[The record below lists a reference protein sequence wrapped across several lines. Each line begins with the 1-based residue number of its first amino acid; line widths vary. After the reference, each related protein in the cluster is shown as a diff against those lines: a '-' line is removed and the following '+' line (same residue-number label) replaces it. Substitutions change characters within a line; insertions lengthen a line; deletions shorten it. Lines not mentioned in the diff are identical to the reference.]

1 VHVSIPYK
9 GADANTSGNGNSMIV
24 NKSSFLIFTTLIVL
38 AGCRD
43 RAQVTVSD
51 IRPRETNSDH
61 LQQALQVIDDLD
73 VADFNQATATSIFNF
88 NLWSKL
94 HDDDPQ
100 WVTPSLINTVPTEL
114 ANTGLVQAI
123 GGKRFIPL
131 DINYLHET
139 SWLHAIAQWVV
150 TDDLPHRMFWETYK
164 PSIADG
170 VASEELTKILKLF
183 DWTVRNIQLA
193 PLLDYPTVPN
203 NIEGPVKVASQLGLP
218 GPGYSRTNRDVLTLG
233 VGDWWQRARIF
244 ALLARQQ
251 GIDVVL
257 LGLPAEFG
265 KMNQPWLTAAIIGKE
280 LYLFD
285 FNKGL
290 PVLNAAKTEMVTLN
304 QLKEDV
310 DFGQT
315 LFPAAYQ
322 QQPQE
327 TFDGLVGLIEAD
339 VIAVSHRMAILE
351 KYLTGDRQMVLTV
364 APSIISLRLRTE
376 HKINRSKIW
385 LPIYEGYLFEAAL
398 HEKLVAQ
405 DASALEFITSTR
417 DHSLFRDVPQ
427 LLEGRFKLLRG
438 VFDDD
443 DSDLGVQGENG
454 AKTLLMASRIPTK
467 LIEGLLEN
475 EGIQQSL
482 GLLKPNDTPVLLWR
496 QALVNKQRTFVRAK
510 DYASFYIAMIHME
523 QGHYQDAIEWFE
535 RRTIIN
541 ADENTAATEG
551 KEETLSADAAAN
563 NNAPA
568 SEPAV
573 NIQDIL
579 SGNSLT
585 NGVAEDISLAQSA
598 FHDLA
603 LYNLARCYA
612 ALDQQAAAAELLQN
626 SESEQQ
632 TGDQQLSKL
641 LQEST
646 D

>member
-1 VHVSIPYK
+1 
-9 GADANTSGNGNSMIV
+9 MIV
-24 NKSSFLIFTTLIVL
+24 KKSYLLLFTALVIV

-61 LQQALQVIDDLD
+61 LQQALQIIDDLD
-73 VADFNQATATSIFNF
+73 ATDFNQATTTSIFNF

-114 ANTGLVQAI
+114 ASTGLVQAI

-150 TDDLPHRMFWETYK
+150 ADDLPHRMFWESYK
-164 PSIADG
+164 PTIADE
-170 VASEELTKILKLF
+170 VASEELTKVLKLF

-193 PLLDYPTVPN
+193 PLLDYPTIPAN
-203 NIEGPVKVASQLGLP
+203 TEGPVKISPQLGLP
-218 GPGYSRTNRDVLTLG
+218 GPGYSRTNRHVLTLG

-244 ALLARQQ
+244 VLLARQQ

-265 KMNQPWLTAAIIGKE
+265 KTNQPWLTAAIIGKE

-290 PVLNAAKTEMVTLN
+290 PVLNAAKTAIVTLK

-310 DFGQT
+310 DFTQT
-315 LFPAAYQ
+315 LFPVAHQ

-327 TFDGLVGLIEAD
+327 TLDGLVGLIEAD
-339 VIAVSHRMAILE
+339 VVAVSHRMAILE
-351 KYLTGDRQMVLTV
+351 KYLTGERQMVLTV

-376 HKINRSKIW
+376 HQINRSKIW

-398 HEKLVAQ
+398 YEKLVAQ
-405 DASALEFITSTR
+405 DAAALEFVSSTR
-417 DHSLFRDVPQ
+417 DHSLLREVPQ
-427 LLEGRFKLLRG
+427 LREGRFKLLRG

-443 DSDLGVQGENG
+443 ESNLGVKGDNG
-454 AKTLLMASRIPTK
+454 AKTLMMASRIPTK
-467 LIEGLLEN
+467 LIEGMLEN
-475 EGIQQSL
+475 EDIQQAL
-482 GLLKPNDTPVLLWR
+482 GLLKPADAPVFLWR
-496 QALVNKQRTFVRAK
+496 QTLVDKQRTFVRAK

-523 QGHYQDAIEWFE
+523 QGHYQDAIDWFE

-541 ADENTAATEG
+541 ANEETTNADG
-551 KEETLSADAAAN
+551 KEDIPSVNATTN

-568 SEPAV
+568 GQPIV

-585 NGVAEDISLAQSA
+585 KGVAEDISLTRSA
-598 FHDLA
+598 FQDLA

-612 ALDQQAAAAELLQN
+612 ALDQQAAAAELLQD
-626 SESEQQ
+626 SESEQK
-632 TGDQQLSKL
+632 TGDHQLSKL
-641 LQEST
+641 LQE
-646 D
+646 

>member
-1 VHVSIPYK
+1 
-9 GADANTSGNGNSMIV
+9 MIV
-24 NKSSFLIFTTLIVL
+24 KKIYLLLFTALVIV

-61 LQQALQVIDDLD
+61 LQQALQIIDDLD
-73 VADFNQATATSIFNF
+73 ASDFNLATTTSIFNF

-114 ANTGLVQAI
+114 ASTGLVQAI

-139 SWLHAIAQWVV
+139 SWLHAIAQWAVV
-150 TDDLPHRMFWETYK
+150 DDLPHRMFWESYK
-164 PSIADG
+164 PTIADE
-170 VASEELTKILKLF
+170 VASEELTKVLKLF

-193 PLLDYPTVPN
+193 PLLDYPTIPAN
-203 NIEGPVKVASQLGLP
+203 TEGPVKISPQLGLP
-218 GPGYSRTNRDVLTLG
+218 GPGYSRTNRHVLTLG

-244 ALLARQQ
+244 VLLARQQ

-265 KMNQPWLTAAIIGKE
+265 KTNQPWLTAAIIGKE

-285 FNKGL
+285 FKKGL
-290 PVLNAAKTEMVTLN
+290 PVLNAAKTAIVTLK

-310 DFGQT
+310 DFTQT
-315 LFPAAYQ
+315 LFPVAHQ

-327 TFDGLVGLIEAD
+327 TLDGLVGLIEAD
-339 VIAVSHRMAILE
+339 VVAVSHRMAILE
-351 KYLTGDRQMVLTV
+351 KYLTGERQMVLTV

-376 HKINRSKIW
+376 HQINRSKIW

-398 HEKLVAQ
+398 YEKLVAQ
-405 DASALEFITSTR
+405 DAAALEFVSSTR
-417 DHSLFRDVPQ
+417 DQSLFREVPQ
-427 LLEGRFKLLRG
+427 LREGRFKLLRG

-443 DSDLGVQGENG
+443 ESNLGVKGDNG
-454 AKTLLMASRIPTK
+454 AKTLMMASRIPTK
-467 LIEGLLEN
+467 LIEGMLEN
-475 EGIQQSL
+475 EDIQQAL
-482 GLLKPNDTPVLLWR
+482 GLLKPADAPAFLWR
-496 QALVNKQRTFVRAK
+496 QTLVDKQRTFVRAK

-523 QGHYQDAIEWFE
+523 QGHYQDAIDWFE

-541 ADENTAATEG
+541 ANEDTTNADG
-551 KEETLSADAAAN
+551 KEDIPSVNATTN

-568 SEPAV
+568 GQPIV

-585 NGVAEDISLAQSA
+585 NGVAQDISLTRSA
-598 FHDLA
+598 FQDLA

-612 ALDQQAAAAELLQN
+612 ALDQQAAAAELLQD
-626 SESEQQ
+626 SESEQK
-632 TGDQQLSKL
+632 TGDHQLAKL
-641 LQEST
+641 LQE
-646 D
+646 

>member
-1 VHVSIPYK
+1 
-9 GADANTSGNGNSMIV
+9 MIV
-24 NKSSFLIFTTLIVL
+24 KKSYLLLFTALVIV

-43 RAQVTVSD
+43 RTQVTVSD

-61 LQQALQVIDDLD
+61 LQQALQIIDDLD
-73 VADFNQATATSIFNF
+73 AADFNQATTTSVFNF

-114 ANTGLVQAI
+114 ASTGLVQAI

-139 SWLHAIAQWVV
+139 SWLHAIAQWAVA
-150 TDDLPHRMFWETYK
+150 DDLPHRTFWESYK
-164 PSIADG
+164 PTITDE
-170 VASEELTKILKLF
+170 VASEELTKALKLF

-193 PLLDYPTVPN
+193 PLLDYPTIPADT
-203 NIEGPVKVASQLGLP
+203 EGPVKISPQLGLP
-218 GPGYSRTNRDVLTLG
+218 GPGYSRTNRHVLTLG

-244 ALLARQQ
+244 VLLARQQ

-265 KMNQPWLTAAIIGKE
+265 KTNQPWLTAAIIGKE

-290 PVLNAAKTEMVTLN
+290 PVLNAAKTTIVTLK

-310 DFGQT
+310 DFTQT
-315 LFPAAYQ
+315 LFPVAHQ

-327 TFDGLVGLIEAD
+327 TLDGLVGLIEAD
-339 VIAVSHRMAILE
+339 VVAVSHRMAILE
-351 KYLTGDRQMVLTV
+351 KYLTGERQMVLTV

-376 HKINRSKIW
+376 HQINRSKIW

-405 DASALEFITSTR
+405 DAAALEFVSSAR
-417 DHSLFRDVPQ
+417 DHSLFREVPQ
-427 LLEGRFKLLRG
+427 LREGRFKLLRG

-443 DSDLGVQGENG
+443 ESNLGVKGDNG
-454 AKTLLMASRIPTK
+454 AKTLMMASRIPTK
-467 LIEGLLEN
+467 LIEGMLEN
-475 EGIQQSL
+475 EDIQQAL
-482 GLLKPNDTPVLLWR
+482 GLLKPADAPVFLWR
-496 QALVNKQRTFVRAK
+496 QTLVDKQRTFVRAK

-523 QGHYQDAIEWFE
+523 QGHYQDAIDWFE

-541 ADENTAATEG
+541 ATEDTANADG
-551 KEETLSADAAAN
+551 KEDIPPVNATTN

-568 SEPAV
+568 GQPIV

-585 NGVAEDISLAQSA
+585 NGVTEDISLTRSA
-598 FHDLA
+598 FQDLA

-612 ALDQQAAAAELLQN
+612 ALDQQAAAAELLQD

-641 LQEST
+641 LQK
-646 D
+646 

>member
-1 VHVSIPYK
+1 
-9 GADANTSGNGNSMIV
+9 MIV
-24 NKSSFLIFTTLIVL
+24 KKSCLLLLTALVIL

-43 RAQVTVSD
+43 RTQVTVSD

-61 LQQALQVIDDLD
+61 LQQALQIIDDLD
-73 VADFNQATATSIFNF
+73 FSDFTQATNTSVFNF

-100 WVTPSLINTVPTEL
+100 WVTPSLIRAIPTAL
-114 ANTGLVQAI
+114 ASPGLKETI
-123 GGKRFIPL
+123 GGKRFFRW
-131 DINYLHET
+131 DINYLHEA

-150 TDDLPHRMFWETYK
+150 ADDLPHRMFWESYK
-164 PSIADG
+164 PTITDE
-170 VASEELTKILKLF
+170 VASAELTKALKLF

-193 PLLDYPTVPN
+193 PLLDYPTIPAN
-203 NIEGPVKVASQLGLP
+203 TEGPVKLAPQLGLP

-244 ALLARQQ
+244 VLLARQQ

-265 KMNQPWLTAAIIGKE
+265 KKNKPWLTAAIIGKE

-285 FNKGL
+285 FKKGL
-290 PVLNAAKTEMVTLN
+290 PVLNAANTEIVTLK
-304 QLKEDV
+304 QLKADV

-315 LFPAAYQ
+315 LIPAAHQ

-339 VIAVSHRMAILE
+339 VVAVSHRMAILE
-351 KYLTGDRQMVLTV
+351 KYLTGERQMALTV
-364 APSIISLRLRTE
+364 APNIISLRLRTE
-376 HKINRSKIW
+376 HQIDRSRIW
-385 LPIYEGYLFEAAL
+385 LTAYEGFIFEAAFG
-398 HEKLVAQ
+398 EKLVAQ
-405 DASALEFITSTR
+405 DAAALKFFASTR
-417 DHSLFRDVPQ
+417 DHSLFREVPQ
-427 LLEGRFKLLRG
+427 LREGRFKFLRG

-443 DSDLGVQGENG
+443 ETDLGVKGENG
-454 AKTLLMASRIPTK
+454 AKTLMMAARIPTK

-475 EGIQQSL
+475 EDIQQSL
-482 GLLKPNDTPVLLWR
+482 GLLKPKNKSVLLWR
-496 QALVNKQRTFVRAK
+496 QELVDKQRTFVRAK
-510 DYASFYIAMIHME
+510 DYSSFYIAMIHME

-541 ADENTAATEG
+541 ANEDAANSDG
-551 KEETLSADAAAN
+551 KEDTPLVKATTN

-568 SEPAV
+568 GQPTV

-585 NGVAEDISLAQSA
+585 NGVAEDISLTRSA
-598 FHDLA
+598 FQDLA
-603 LYNLARCYA
+603 LYNLARCYV
-612 ALDQQAAAAELLQN
+612 ALDQQAAATELLQN

-632 TGDQQLSKL
+632 IGDQQLSKL
-641 LQEST
+641 LQE
-646 D
+646 

>member
-1 VHVSIPYK
+1 
-9 GADANTSGNGNSMIV
+9 MIV
-24 NKSSFLIFTTLIVL
+24 NKSYLLLFTALVIVT
-38 AGCRD
+38 GCRD
-43 RAQVTVSD
+43 RTQVTVSD

-61 LQQALQVIDDLD
+61 LQQALQIIDDLD
-73 VADFNQATATSIFNF
+73 ATDFNQATTTSIFNF

-114 ANTGLVQAI
+114 ASPGLVQAI

-139 SWLHAIAQWVV
+139 SWLHAIAQWAVA
-150 TDDLPHRMFWETYK
+150 DDLPHRMFWESYK
-164 PSIADG
+164 PTIADE
-170 VASEELTKILKLF
+170 VASEELTKVLKLF

-193 PLLDYPTVPN
+193 PLLDYPTIPTN
-203 NIEGPVKVASQLGLP
+203 TEGPVKISPQLGLP
-218 GPGYSRTNRDVLTLG
+218 GPGYSRTNRHVLTLG

-244 ALLARQQ
+244 VLLARQQ

-265 KMNQPWLTAAIIGKE
+265 KTNQPWLTAAIIGKE

-285 FNKGL
+285 FKKGL
-290 PVLNAAKTEMVTLN
+290 PVLNAAKTAIVTLK

-310 DFGQT
+310 DFTQT
-315 LFPAAYQ
+315 LFPVAHQ

-327 TFDGLVGLIEAD
+327 TLDGLVGLIEAD
-339 VIAVSHRMAILE
+339 VVAVSHRMAILE
-351 KYLTGDRQMVLTV
+351 KYLTGERQMVLTV

-376 HKINRSKIW
+376 HQINRSKIW

-405 DASALEFITSTR
+405 DAAALEFVSSTR
-417 DHSLFRDVPQ
+417 DHSLFREVPQ
-427 LLEGRFKLLRG
+427 LREGRFKLLRG

-443 DSDLGVQGENG
+443 ESNLGVKGDNG
-454 AKTLLMASRIPTK
+454 AKTLMMASRIPTK
-467 LIEGLLEN
+467 LIEGMLEN
-475 EGIQQSL
+475 EDIQQAL
-482 GLLKPNDTPVLLWR
+482 GLLKPADAPAFLWR
-496 QALVNKQRTFVRAK
+496 QTLVDKQRTFVRAK

-523 QGHYQDAIEWFE
+523 QGHYQDAIDWFE

-541 ADENTAATEG
+541 ANEDTTNADG
-551 KEETLSADAAAN
+551 KEEIPSVNATAN

-568 SEPAV
+568 GQPIV

-585 NGVAEDISLAQSA
+585 NGVAEDISLTRSA
-598 FHDLA
+598 FQDLA

-612 ALDQQAAAAELLQN
+612 ALDQPAAAAELLQD
-626 SESEQQ
+626 SESEQK
-632 TGDQQLSKL
+632 TGDHQLAKL
-641 LQEST
+641 LQE
-646 D
+646 

>member
-1 VHVSIPYK
+1 
-9 GADANTSGNGNSMIV
+9 MIV
-24 NKSSFLIFTTLIVL
+24 KKSYLLLLTVLVIL

-43 RAQVTVSD
+43 RTQVTVSD

-61 LQQALQVIDDLD
+61 LQQALQIIDGLD
-73 VADFNQATATSIFNF
+73 FADFTQATNTSLFNF

-94 HDDDPQ
+94 HDDDSQ
-100 WVTPSLINTVPTEL
+100 WITPSLINTVPTEL
-114 ANTGLVQAI
+114 ANSGFVQAI

-150 TDDLPHRMFWETYK
+150 ADDLPHRMFWESYK
-164 PSIADG
+164 PSIADE
-170 VASEELTKILKLF
+170 VVSEELTKALKLF

-193 PLLDYPTVPN
+193 PLLDYPTVPTN
-203 NIEGPVKVASQLGLP
+203 TEGSVKTSPQLALP
-218 GPGYSRTNRDVLTLG
+218 GPGYSRTNRNVLTFG

-244 ALLARQQ
+244 VLLARQQ

-265 KMNQPWLTAAIIGKE
+265 KTNQPWLTAAIIGKE

-290 PVLNAAKTEMVTLN
+290 PVLNASKTEIVTLK
-304 QLKEDV
+304 QLKADV

-315 LFPAAYQ
+315 LLPVAHQ

-339 VIAVSHRMAILE
+339 VVAVSHRMAILE
-351 KYLTGDRQMVLTV
+351 KYLTGERQMVLTV

-376 HKINRSKIW
+376 HQIERSKIW
-385 LPIYEGYLFEAAL
+385 RPIYEGYLFEVAL
-398 HEKLVAQ
+398 HEKRVAH
-405 DASALEFITSTR
+405 DAAALAFIASTR
-417 DHSLFRDVPQ
+417 DYSLFREVPQ
-427 LLEGRFKLLRG
+427 LREGRLKFLRG
-438 VFDDD
+438 IFDDD
-443 DSDLGVQGENG
+443 ETDLGDKGENG
-454 AKTLLMASRIPTK
+454 AKTLMMASRIPTK
-467 LIEGLLEN
+467 IIEELLEN
-475 EGIQQSL
+475 EGIQQTL
-482 GLLKPNDTPVLLWR
+482 GLLKPSDTPVLLWR
-496 QALVNKQRTFVRAK
+496 QVLVNKQRTFVRAK

-535 RRTIIN
+535 RRTIVNTNEN
-541 ADENTAATEG
+541 AANSEG
-551 KEETLSADAAAN
+551 KEDTPAVNVATN
-563 NNAPA
+563 NNAP
-568 SEPAV
+568 SGQPTV

-585 NGVAEDISLAQSA
+585 NGVAEEMSLTRSA

-603 LYNLARCYA
+603 LYNLARCYV
-612 ALDQQAAAAELLQN
+612 ALDQQAAAAELLQD

-641 LQEST
+641 LQE
-646 D
+646 

>member
-1 VHVSIPYK
+1 
-9 GADANTSGNGNSMIV
+9 MIV
-24 NKSSFLIFTTLIVL
+24 KKSYFLLFTALVIV

-43 RAQVTVSD
+43 RTQVTVSD

-61 LQQALQVIDDLD
+61 LQQALQIIDDLD
-73 VADFNQATATSIFNF
+73 ATDFNQATTTSIFNF

-114 ANTGLVQAI
+114 ASTGLVQAI

-139 SWLHAIAQWVV
+139 SWLHAIAQWAVA
-150 TDDLPHRMFWETYK
+150 DDLPHRMFWESYK
-164 PSIADG
+164 PTIADE
-170 VASEELTKILKLF
+170 VASEKLTKVLKLF

-193 PLLDYPTVPN
+193 PLLDYPTIPAN
-203 NIEGPVKVASQLGLP
+203 TEGPVKISPQLGLP
-218 GPGYSRTNRDVLTLG
+218 GPGYSRTNRHVLTLG

-244 ALLARQQ
+244 VLLARQQ

-265 KMNQPWLTAAIIGKE
+265 KTNQPWLTAAIIGKE

-290 PVLNAAKTEMVTLN
+290 PVLNAAKTAIVTLK

-310 DFGQT
+310 DFTQT
-315 LFPAAYQ
+315 LFPVAHQ

-327 TFDGLVGLIEAD
+327 TLDGLVGLIEAD
-339 VIAVSHRMAILE
+339 VVAVSHRMAILE
-351 KYLTGDRQMVLTV
+351 KYLTGERQMVLTV

-376 HKINRSKIW
+376 HQINRSKIW

-405 DASALEFITSTR
+405 DAAALEFVSSTR
-417 DHSLFRDVPQ
+417 DHSLFREVPQ
-427 LLEGRFKLLRG
+427 LREGRFKLLRG

-443 DSDLGVQGENG
+443 ESNLGVKGDNG
-454 AKTLLMASRIPTK
+454 AKTLMMASRIPTK
-467 LIEGLLEN
+467 LIEGMLEN
-475 EGIQQSL
+475 EDIQQAL
-482 GLLKPNDTPVLLWR
+482 GLLKPADAPVFLWR
-496 QALVNKQRTFVRAK
+496 QTLVDKQRTFVRAK

-523 QGHYQDAIEWFE
+523 QGHYQDAIDWFE

-541 ADENTAATEG
+541 ASEDTTNADGKEDIPSVNAAT
-551 KEETLSADAAAN
+551 N

-568 SEPAV
+568 GQPIV

-585 NGVAEDISLAQSA
+585 NGVAKEISLTRSTFQ
-598 FHDLA
+598 DLA

-612 ALDQQAAAAELLQN
+612 ALDQQAAAAELLQD
-626 SESEQQ
+626 SESEQK
-632 TGDQQLSKL
+632 TGDHQLAKL
-641 LQEST
+641 LQE
-646 D
+646 

>member
-1 VHVSIPYK
+1 
-9 GADANTSGNGNSMIV
+9 MIV
-24 NKSSFLIFTTLIVL
+24 KKSYLLLFTALVIV
-38 AGCRD
+38 GCRD

-61 LQQALQVIDDLD
+61 LQQALQIIDDLD
-73 VADFNQATATSIFNF
+73 ASDFNQATTTSIFNF

-100 WVTPSLINTVPTEL
+100 WVTPSLINTVPAEL
-114 ANTGLVQAI
+114 ASTGLLQAI

-139 SWLHAIAQWVV
+139 SWLHAIAQWAVA
-150 TDDLPHRMFWETYK
+150 DDLPHRMFWESYK
-164 PSIADG
+164 PTIADE
-170 VASEELTKILKLF
+170 VASEELTKVLKLF

-193 PLLDYPTVPN
+193 PLLDYPTIPAN
-203 NIEGPVKVASQLGLP
+203 TEGPVKTTPQLGLP
-218 GPGYSRTNRDVLTLG
+218 GPGYSRTNRHVLTLG

-244 ALLARQQ
+244 VLLARQQ

-265 KMNQPWLTAAIIGKE
+265 KTNQPWLTAAIIGKE

-290 PVLNAAKTEMVTLN
+290 PVLNAAKTAIVTLK

-310 DFGQT
+310 DFTQT
-315 LFPAAYQ
+315 LLPVAHQ

-327 TFDGLVGLIEAD
+327 TLDGLVGLIEAD
-339 VIAVSHRMAILE
+339 VVAVSHRMAILE

-376 HKINRSKIW
+376 HQINRSKIW

-405 DASALEFITSTR
+405 DAAALEFVSSTR
-417 DHSLFRDVPQ
+417 DHSLFREVPQ
-427 LLEGRFKLLRG
+427 LREGRFKLLRG

-443 DSDLGVQGENG
+443 ESNLGVKGDNG
-454 AKTLLMASRIPTK
+454 AKTLMMASRIPTK
-467 LIEGLLEN
+467 LIEGMLEN
-475 EGIQQSL
+475 EDIQQAL
-482 GLLKPNDTPVLLWR
+482 GLLKPADAPVFLWR
-496 QALVNKQRTFVRAK
+496 QTLVDKQRTFVRAK
-510 DYASFYIAMIHME
+510 DFASFYIAMIHME
-523 QGHYQDAIEWFE
+523 QGHYQDAIDWFE

-541 ADENTAATEG
+541 ANEETTNADG
-551 KEETLSADAAAN
+551 KEDIPSVNATAN

-568 SEPAV
+568 GQPIV

-585 NGVAEDISLAQSA
+585 NGVAEDISLTRSA
-598 FHDLA
+598 FQDLA

-612 ALDQQAAAAELLQN
+612 ALDQQAAAAELLQD
-626 SESEQQ
+626 SESEQK
-632 TGDQQLSKL
+632 TGDHQLAKL
-641 LQEST
+641 LQQ
-646 D
+646 

>member
-1 VHVSIPYK
+1 
-9 GADANTSGNGNSMIV
+9 MIV
-24 NKSSFLIFTTLIVL
+24 KKSYLLLFTALVIV

-61 LQQALQVIDDLD
+61 LQQALQIIDDLD
-73 VADFNQATATSIFNF
+73 ATDFNQATTTSIFNF

-114 ANTGLVQAI
+114 ASTGLVQAI

-139 SWLHAIAQWVV
+139 SWLHAIAQWAVA
-150 TDDLPHRMFWETYK
+150 DDLPHRMFWESYK
-164 PSIADG
+164 PTIADE
-170 VASEELTKILKLF
+170 VASEELTKVLKLF

-193 PLLDYPTVPN
+193 PLLDYPTIPAN
-203 NIEGPVKVASQLGLP
+203 TEGPVKISPQLGLP
-218 GPGYSRTNRDVLTLG
+218 GPGYSRTNRHVLTLG

-244 ALLARQQ
+244 VLLARQQ

-265 KMNQPWLTAAIIGKE
+265 KTNQPWLTAAIIGKE

-290 PVLNAAKTEMVTLN
+290 PVLNAAKTAIVTLK

-310 DFGQT
+310 DFTQT
-315 LFPAAYQ
+315 LFPVAHQ

-327 TFDGLVGLIEAD
+327 TLDGLVGLIEAD
-339 VIAVSHRMAILE
+339 VVAVSHRMAILE
-351 KYLTGDRQMVLTV
+351 KYLTGERQMVLTV

-376 HKINRSKIW
+376 HQINRSKIW

-398 HEKLVAQ
+398 YEKLVAQ
-405 DASALEFITSTR
+405 DAAALEFVSSTR
-417 DHSLFRDVPQ
+417 DHSLLREVPQ
-427 LLEGRFKLLRG
+427 LREGRFKLLRG

-443 DSDLGVQGENG
+443 ESNLGVKGDNG
-454 AKTLLMASRIPTK
+454 AKTLMMASRIPTK
-467 LIEGLLEN
+467 LIEGMLEN
-475 EGIQQSL
+475 EDIQQAL
-482 GLLKPNDTPVLLWR
+482 GLLKPADAPVFLWR
-496 QALVNKQRTFVRAK
+496 QTLVDKQRTFVRAK

-523 QGHYQDAIEWFE
+523 QGHYQDAIDWFE

-541 ADENTAATEG
+541 ANEETTNADG
-551 KEETLSADAAAN
+551 KEDIPSVNATTN

-568 SEPAV
+568 GQPIV

-585 NGVAEDISLAQSA
+585 KGVAEDISLTRSA
-598 FHDLA
+598 FQDLA

-612 ALDQQAAAAELLQN
+612 ALDQQAAAAELLQD
-626 SESEQQ
+626 SESEQK
-632 TGDQQLSKL
+632 TGDHQLSKL
-641 LQEST
+641 LQE
-646 D
+646 

>member
-1 VHVSIPYK
+1 
-9 GADANTSGNGNSMIV
+9 MIV
-24 NKSSFLIFTTLIVL
+24 KKSYLLLFTALVIV

-43 RAQVTVSD
+43 RTQVTVSD

-61 LQQALQVIDDLD
+61 LQQALQIIDGLD
-73 VADFNQATATSIFNF
+73 VADFNQATTTSVFNF

-114 ANTGLVQAI
+114 ASTGLVQAI

-131 DINYLHET
+131 DINFLHET
-139 SWLHAIAQWVV
+139 SWLHAIAQWAVA
-150 TDDLPHRMFWETYK
+150 DDLPHRMFWESYK
-164 PSIADG
+164 PTIADE
-170 VASEELTKILKLF
+170 VASEKLTKVLKLF

-193 PLLDYPTVPN
+193 PLLDYPTIPAT
-203 NIEGPVKVASQLGLP
+203 EQSDKVSPQLGLP

-244 ALLARQQ
+244 VLLARQQ

-265 KMNQPWLTAAIIGKE
+265 KTNQPWLTAAIIGKE

-290 PVLNAAKTEMVTLN
+290 PVLNAAKTAIVTLK

-310 DFGQT
+310 DFTQT
-315 LFPAAYQ
+315 LFPVAHQ

-327 TFDGLVGLIEAD
+327 TLDGLVGLIEAD
-339 VIAVSHRMAILE
+339 VVAVSHRMAILE

-376 HKINRSKIW
+376 HQISRSKIW

-405 DASALEFITSTR
+405 DAAALEFVSSTR
-417 DHSLFRDVPQ
+417 DQSLFREVPQ
-427 LLEGRFKLLRG
+427 LREGRFKLLRG
-438 VFDDD
+438 VFDDHE
-443 DSDLGVQGENG
+443 SNLGVKGDNG
-454 AKTLLMASRIPTK
+454 AKTLMMASRIPTK
-467 LIEGLLEN
+467 LIEGMLEN
-475 EGIQQSL
+475 EDIQQAL
-482 GLLKPNDTPVLLWR
+482 GLLKPADAPVFLWR
-496 QALVNKQRTFVRAK
+496 QTLVDKQRTFVRAK

-523 QGHYQDAIEWFE
+523 QGHYQDAIDWFE

-541 ADENTAATEG
+541 ATEDTANADG
-551 KEETLSADAAAN
+551 KEDIPPVNATTN

-568 SEPAV
+568 GQPIV

-585 NGVAEDISLAQSA
+585 NGVAEDISLTRSA
-598 FHDLA
+598 FQDLA

-612 ALDQQAAAAELLQN
+612 ALDQQAAAAELLQD
-626 SESEQQ
+626 SESEQK
-632 TGDQQLSKL
+632 TGDHQLSKL
-641 LQEST
+641 LQE
-646 D
+646 

>member
-1 VHVSIPYK
+1 
-9 GADANTSGNGNSMIV
+9 MIV
-24 NKSSFLIFTTLIVL
+24 KKSYLLLFTALVIV

-61 LQQALQVIDDLD
+61 LQQALQIIDDLD
-73 VADFNQATATSIFNF
+73 ATDFNQATTTSIFNF

-114 ANTGLVQAI
+114 ASTGLVQAI

-139 SWLHAIAQWVV
+139 SWLHAIAQWAVA
-150 TDDLPHRMFWETYK
+150 DDLPHRMFWESYK
-164 PSIADG
+164 PTIADE
-170 VASEELTKILKLF
+170 VASEELTKVLKLF

-193 PLLDYPTVPN
+193 PLLDYPTIPAN
-203 NIEGPVKVASQLGLP
+203 TEGPVKISPQLGLP
-218 GPGYSRTNRDVLTLG
+218 GPGYSRTNRHVLTLG

-244 ALLARQQ
+244 VLLARQQ

-265 KMNQPWLTAAIIGKE
+265 KTNQPWLTAAIIGKE

-290 PVLNAAKTEMVTLN
+290 PVLNAAKTAIVTLK

-310 DFGQT
+310 DFTQT
-315 LFPAAYQ
+315 LFPVAHQ

-327 TFDGLVGLIEAD
+327 TLDGLVGLIEAD
-339 VIAVSHRMAILE
+339 VVAVSHRMAILE
-351 KYLTGDRQMVLTV
+351 KYLTGERQMVLTV

-376 HKINRSKIW
+376 HQINRSKIW

-405 DASALEFITSTR
+405 DAAALEFVSSTR
-417 DHSLFRDVPQ
+417 DQSLFREVPQ
-427 LLEGRFKLLRG
+427 LREGRFKLLRG

-443 DSDLGVQGENG
+443 ESNLGVKGDNG
-454 AKTLLMASRIPTK
+454 AKTLMMASRIPTK
-467 LIEGLLEN
+467 LIEGMLEN
-475 EGIQQSL
+475 EDIQQAL
-482 GLLKPNDTPVLLWR
+482 GLLKPADAPVFLWR
-496 QALVNKQRTFVRAK
+496 QTLVDKQRTFVRAK

-523 QGHYQDAIEWFE
+523 QGHYQDAIDWFE

-541 ADENTAATEG
+541 ANEDTTNADG
-551 KEETLSADAAAN
+551 KEDIPSVNATAN

-568 SEPAV
+568 GQPIV

-585 NGVAEDISLAQSA
+585 NGVAEDISLTRSA
-598 FHDLA
+598 FQDLA

-612 ALDQQAAAAELLQN
+612 ALDQQAAAAELLQD
-626 SESEQQ
+626 SESEQK
-632 TGDQQLSKL
+632 TGDHQLAKL
-641 LQEST
+641 LQE
-646 D
+646 

>member
-1 VHVSIPYK
+1 
-9 GADANTSGNGNSMIV
+9 MIV
-24 NKSSFLIFTTLIVL
+24 KKSYLLLFTALVTI

-43 RAQVTVSD
+43 RTQVTVSD

-61 LQQALQVIDDLD
+61 LQQALQIIDDLD
-73 VADFNQATATSIFNF
+73 AADFNQATTTSVFNF

-114 ANTGLVQAI
+114 ASTGLVQAI
-123 GGKRFIPL
+123 GGKRFIRL
-131 DINYLHET
+131 DINFLHET

-150 TDDLPHRMFWETYK
+150 ADDLPHRMFWESYK
-164 PSIADG
+164 PTIADE
-170 VASEELTKILKLF
+170 VASKELTKALKLF

-193 PLLDYPTVPN
+193 PLLDYPTIPAN
-203 NIEGPVKVASQLGLP
+203 TEGPVKISPQLGLP

-244 ALLARQQ
+244 VLLARQQ

-265 KMNQPWLTAAIIGKE
+265 KTNQPWLTAAIIGQE

-290 PVLNAAKTEMVTLN
+290 PVLNAAKTEVVTLK

-310 DFGQT
+310 NFAQT
-315 LFPAAYQ
+315 LFPVAHQ

-327 TFDGLVGLIEAD
+327 TLDGLVGLIEAD
-339 VIAVSHRMAILE
+339 VVAVSHRMAILE
-351 KYLTGDRQMVLTV
+351 KYLTGERQMVLTV

-376 HKINRSKIW
+376 HQINRSKIW

-405 DASALEFITSTR
+405 DAAALEFVSSAR
-417 DHSLFRDVPQ
+417 DHSLFREVPQ
-427 LLEGRFKLLRG
+427 LREGRFKLLRG

-443 DSDLGVQGENG
+443 ESNLGVKGDNG
-454 AKTLLMASRIPTK
+454 AKTLMMASRIPTK
-467 LIEGLLEN
+467 LIEGMLEN
-475 EGIQQSL
+475 EDIQQAL
-482 GLLKPNDTPVLLWR
+482 GLLKPADAPVFLWR
-496 QALVNKQRTFVRAK
+496 QTLVDKQRTFVRAK

-523 QGHYQDAIEWFE
+523 QGHYQDAIDWFE

-541 ADENTAATEG
+541 ATEDTTNADGTEDIPSVNAT
-551 KEETLSADAAAN
+551 AN

-568 SEPAV
+568 GQPIV

-585 NGVAEDISLAQSA
+585 NGVAEDISLTRSA
-598 FHDLA
+598 FQDLA

-612 ALDQQAAAAELLQN
+612 ALDQQAAAAELLQD

-641 LQEST
+641 LQK
-646 D
+646 

>member
-1 VHVSIPYK
+1 M
-9 GADANTSGNGNSMIV
+9 TV
-24 NKSSFLIFTTLIVL
+24 NKTLFLIFASLVILT
-38 AGCRD
+38 GCRD
-43 RAQVTVSD
+43 RTQVTVAE

-61 LQQALQVIDDLD
+61 LQQALQVIDELD
-73 VADFNQATATSIFNF
+73 VSDFNQATTTSIFNF

-100 WVTPSLINTVPTEL
+100 WVTPSLINTVPTAL

-123 GGKRFIPL
+123 GGKLFIPL

-150 TDDLPHRMFWETYK
+150 ADDLPHRMLWESYK
-164 PSIADG
+164 PALADE
-170 VASEELTKILKLF
+170 VASEELTKVLKLF

-193 PLLDYPTVPN
+193 PLLDYPTIPAN
-203 NIEGPVKVASQLGLP
+203 TEGPVKTVSQLGLP
-218 GPGYSRTNRDVLTLG
+218 GPGYSRTNRDVLSLG

-244 ALLARQQ
+244 VLLARQQ

-265 KMNQPWLTAAIIGKE
+265 KTNQPWLTAAIIGKE

-285 FNKGL
+285 FKKGL
-290 PVLNAAKTEMVTLN
+290 PVFNAARTEIVTLN
-304 QLKEDV
+304 QLKADV
-310 DFGQT
+310 DFGRT
-315 LFPAAYQ
+315 LFPVAHQ

-339 VIAVSHRMAILE
+339 VVAVSHRMAILE
-351 KYLTGDRQMVLTV
+351 KYLTGERQMVLTV

-376 HKINRSKIW
+376 HQINRSKIW

-398 HEKLVAQ
+398 HAKLVAQ
-405 DASALEFITSTR
+405 DASALEFVNSTR
-417 DHSLFRDVPQ
+417 DHSLFHEVPQ

-438 VFDDD
+438 IFDDD
-443 DSDLGVQGENG
+443 EANLGVKGENG
-454 AKTLLMASRIPTK
+454 AKTLMMASRIPTK
-467 LIEGLLEN
+467 LIEGLVEN
-475 EGIQQSL
+475 EGVQQSL
-482 GLLKPNDTPVLLWR
+482 GLLKPSGTPNLLWR
-496 QALVNKQRTFVRAK
+496 QILVNKQHTFVRAK
-510 DYASFYIAMIHME
+510 DYASFCIAMIHME

-541 ADENTAATEG
+541 TNEGAANAEG
-551 KEETLSADAAAN
+551 KEATPAVNAAAN
-563 NNAPA
+563 KNVPVGQ
-568 SEPAV
+568 PTV
-573 NIQDIL
+573 NIKDIL

-585 NGVAEDISLAQSA
+585 HGVTEDISLTRSA
-598 FHDLA
+598 FQDLA
-603 LYNLARCYA
+603 LYNLARCYV

-641 LQEST
+641 LRE
-646 D
+646 